1 MTWNHYL
8 NDCLVT
14 LVPFIELELFCKSRI
29 LISPITSKHEGTK
42 LMLDCNFLLSFV
54 VSLYFMNIRDIR
66 YEQLKPLIVTLSVVF
81 VNFFLTF
88 G

>member
-1 MTWNHYL
+1 
-8 NDCLVT
+8 
-14 LVPFIELELFCKSRI
+14 
-29 LISPITSKHEGTK
+29 
-42 LMLDCNFLLSFV
+42 MLDCNFLLSFV